1 MSNKGMTLSVRVTG
15 TLSEFVS
22 SAVGDEGP
30 YENTSEYVR
39 DLIRRDKERRD
50 QELFERLKAE
60 LQIAFA
66 GILAIVVLQGTLD
79 IDRVS
84 VMPFD
89 QVAVVAVHRPHQ
101 IGERSQQAL
110 GQAPAKSRGFLR
122 QLQGKVRECATMTG
136 AFANEQ
142 GLHQR
147 NQLSPVF
154 CRFYVPYNVRF
165 LIHYK
170 TLYITVL
177 WRFQLI

>member
-66 GILAIVVLQGTLD
+66 VPDDQYRKVSAADVRKRHRA
-79 IDRVS
+79 RV
-84 VMPFD
+84 
-89 QVAVVAVHRPHQ
+89 
-101 IGERSQQAL
+101 
-110 GQAPAKSRGFLR
+110 PA
-122 QLQGKVRECATMTG
+122 
-136 AFANEQ
+136 
-142 GLHQR
+142 
-147 NQLSPVF
+147 
-154 CRFYVPYNVRF
+154 
-165 LIHYK
+165 
-170 TLYITVL
+170 
-177 WRFQLI
+177 